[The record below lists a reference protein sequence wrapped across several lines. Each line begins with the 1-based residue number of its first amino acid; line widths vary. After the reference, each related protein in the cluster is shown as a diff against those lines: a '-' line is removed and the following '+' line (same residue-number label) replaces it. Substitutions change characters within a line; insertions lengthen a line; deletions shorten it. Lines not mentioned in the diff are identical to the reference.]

1 MRQQVIEKIL
11 NEKIV
16 VIVRGVEKDKLIP
29 LAEAMYNGGVRLLE
43 LTFDSSEK
51 ISTAETTD
59 NIKILKEHF
68 GDKMYIGAGT
78 VTKIEQ
84 VEYTKN
90 AGGEFII
97 SPDTNEK
104 IIKKTLELDM
114 VSIPG
119 AMTPTEIQTA
129 HRNGA
134 DFVKVFPVVNV
145 GPSYIKA
152 VKAPLSNI
160 NILAVG
166 GINDTN
172 MQEYLK
178 AGVCGFGVGANIID
192 KKLLENG
199 DYDGITKLT
208 EKYVSV
214 IKGGK
219 ING

>member
-43 LTFDSSEK
+43 LTFDSSER
-51 ISTAETTD
+51 ISDEETTD
-59 NIKILKEHF
+59 SIKMLKKHF
-68 GDKMYIGAGT
+68 GDRMYIGAGT

-84 VEYTKN
+84 VEYTRN

-97 SPDTNEK
+97 SPDTNAE

-129 HRNGA
+129 HRSGA
-134 DFVKVFPVVNV
+134 DFVKLFPVVNV
-145 GPSYIKA
+145 GSSYIKA

-166 GINDTN
+166 GINDSN
-172 MQEYLK
+172 MQEYLD
-178 AGVCGFGVGANIID
+178 AGVCGFGIGSNIID
-192 KKLLENG
+192 VKLLENG
-199 DYDGITKLT
+199 DYDGITRLA

-219 ING
+219 VNG

>member
-43 LTFDSSEK
+43 LTFDSSGK
-51 ISTAETTD
+51 ISTAETTA
-59 NIKILKEHF
+59 NIKILKDHF

-145 GPSYIKA
+145 GSSYIKA

-166 GINDTN
+166 GINDAN
-172 MQEYLK
+172 MKEYLK
-178 AGVCGFGVGANIID
+178 AGVCGFGVGANIVD

-214 IKGGK
+214 YQFCEGGT
-219 ING
+219 

>member
-43 LTFDSSEK
+43 LTFDSSER
-51 ISTAETTD
+51 ISDEETTD
-59 NIKILKEHF
+59 SIKMLKKHF
-68 GDKMYIGAGT
+68 GDRMYIGAGT

-84 VEYTKN
+84 VEYTRN

-97 SPDTNEK
+97 SPDTNAE

-129 HRNGA
+129 HRSGA
-134 DFVKVFPVVNV
+134 DFVKLFPVVNV
-145 GPSYIKA
+145 GSSYIKA

-166 GINDTN
+166 GINDSN
-172 MQEYLK
+172 MQEYLD
-178 AGVCGFGVGANIID
+178 AGVCGFGIGSNIVD
-192 KKLLENG
+192 VKLLENG
-199 DYDGITKLT
+199 DYDGITRLA

-219 ING
+219 VNG

>member
-43 LTFDSSEK
+43 LTFDSSER
-51 ISTAETTD
+51 ISDAEITD
-59 NIKILKEHF
+59 SIKMLKKHF
-68 GDKMYIGAGT
+68 GDRMYIGAGT
-78 VTKIEQ
+78 VTKTEQ
-84 VEYTKN
+84 VEYTRN

-97 SPDTNEK
+97 SPDTNVE

-129 HRNGA
+129 HRSGA
-134 DFVKVFPVVNV
+134 DFVKLFPVVNV
-145 GPSYIKA
+145 GSSYIKA

-166 GINDTN
+166 GINDSN
-172 MQEYLK
+172 MQEYLD
-178 AGVCGFGVGANIID
+178 AGVCGFGIGSNIVD
-192 KKLLENG
+192 VKLLENG
-199 DYDGITKLT
+199 DYDGITRLA

-219 ING
+219 VNG

>member
-43 LTFDSSEK
+43 LTFDSSER
-51 ISTAETTD
+51 ISDEETTD
-59 NIKILKEHF
+59 SIKILKKHF
-68 GDKMYIGAGT
+68 GDRMYIVAGT

-84 VEYTKN
+84 VEYTRN

-97 SPDTNEK
+97 SPDTNAE

-129 HRNGA
+129 HRSGA
-134 DFVKVFPVVNV
+134 DFVKLFPVVNV
-145 GPSYIKA
+145 GSSYIKA

-166 GINDTN
+166 GINDSN
-172 MQEYLK
+172 MQEYLD
-178 AGVCGFGVGANIID
+178 AGVCGFGIGSNIID
-192 KKLLENG
+192 VKLLENG
-199 DYDGITKLT
+199 DYDGITRLA

-219 ING
+219 VNG